1 MWHSVLSIGT
11 SPDTKTV
18 MYTVKCVVDH
28 CPCRLEQSCFEKWE
42 VSTPH
47 NLVQDLEQPVL
58 VCYHCITNTLYV
70 CFKIQ
75 NLLSMQV
82 CISNVLED
90 IYTYIHC
97 NLPPSTMS
105 AVE

>member
-1 MWHSVLSIGT
+1 MWRSVLSMGT

-18 MYTVKCVVDH
+18 MYTVICVVNH
-28 CPCRLEQSCFEKWE
+28 YPCRLEQSCFEKWE

-58 VCYHCITNTLYV
+58 VCYHCITNTLCV

-75 NLLSMQV
+75 KLLKYATFAEQV
-82 CISNVLED
+82 CISTVLED
-90 IYTYIHC
+90 IYIHT
-97 NLPPSTMS
+97 L
-105 AVE
+105 